1 VYVKV
6 LLAGRAV
13 DPMNNKNQAM
23 LTSHQLTT
31 ILIGALTTLDI
42 LCFPN
47 TVVPTARQDAW
58 ISVALGN
65 IYPIYLLL
73 ICLIIAQ
80 KYPEDNILKL
90 SNICFGK
97 ILGNTL
103 NLIFLGY
110 FLLIETILATGFSN
124 VLRVFISFYI
134 ENNKILLTVFLVPAF
149 VAYKG
154 LKTLGRMTK
163 IIFYLTLPIVLIPL
177 SAIKFGTILNI
188 MPLFGSGA
196 FNILKA
202 VKEAITAYTGM
213 ELLFILYPF
222 LNNKNKLK
230 SCGIISIL
238 FNTALYTWFTFI
250 TIYYLGVSLIPKFL
264 WPALAV
270 SESVSI
276 PIIESFRFL
285 TLSFWFFMTLRSLSI
300 FYYAISFGLT
310 VIYKKINIK
319 CFIYFLLPVCFG
331 ISMLYGSP
339 TISRTILSK
348 IQIPYIVF
356 NITYVT
362 AIAILLKVK
371 RGETRNVS

>member
-1 VYVKV
+1 
-6 LLAGRAV
+6 
-13 DPMNNKNQAM
+13 MSNKNQAM

-42 LCFPN
+42 LSFPN

-58 ISVALGN
+58 ISAALGH
-65 IYPIYLLL
+65 IYPLYLLL
-73 ICLIIAQ
+73 ICLIIA
-80 KYPEDNILKL
+80 KRYPEDNILKL

-97 ILGNTL
+97 ILGNAL
-103 NLIFLGY
+103 NFVFLGY
-110 FLLIETILATGFSN
+110 FLLIETILATSLSN
-124 VLRVFISFYI
+124 VLRVFISFFI
-134 ENNKILLTVFLVPAF
+134 ETEKILLTIFLVPAF

-154 LKTLGRMTK
+154 LKTLGRMTE

-177 SAIKFGTILNI
+177 SSIKYGSILNI
-188 MPLFGSGA
+188 MPVFAAGI

-213 ELLFILYPF
+213 ELIFILYPF

-238 FNTALYTWFTFI
+238 FNIALYTWFTFI
-250 TIYYLGVSLIPKFL
+250 TIYYLGVSLTPKFL
-264 WPALAV
+264 WPSLAV

-285 TLSFWFFMTLRSLSI
+285 TISFWFFMTLRSLSI
-300 FYYAISFGLT
+300 FYYTISFGLT
-310 VIYKKINIK
+310 VIFKKINIK
-319 CFIYFLLPVCFG
+319 YSIYILLPVCFG

-339 TISRTILSK
+339 TVNRAILSK
-348 IQIPYIVF
+348 IQVPYIIF

-371 RGETRNVS
+371 RGETKNVS